1 MMKNLKRYLSIAAV
15 VLVLGIAAV
24 ISIPVNAEVKETDT
38 LPKRV
43 YFGEIAVGGMT
54 QEEAKA
60 AVEEYIKEIQSQ
72 TITIQAGKNTA
83 QIPVSQLGVSWLN
96 PEIVTEAAGLGKS
109 GNLITRYKAMKDL
122 ENTDKVYDIAYEVDS
137 QKVEQVLKANA
148 EQLNTEAVD
157 ATLTRV
163 SGGFDVT
170 PGSQGVTVNIEKSLE
185 ALNEYFAKE
194 WDGGSGTVELV
205 ADVVD
210 PKATEEAF
218 AKVKDLLG
226 SFHTSYSSSGAGRSK
241 NVENGANLI
250 NGALLFPGDSFSVYE
265 AVSPFDAEHGY
276 ELAGSYENGTTVE
289 TYGGGICQVS
299 TTLYNA
305 VIRAELEVTERFNHS
320 MIVNYVDPSA
330 DAAIAG
336 TYKDLKFVNN
346 TDAPIYIEG
355 YTADRQLYFNIFGH
369 ETRPANR
376 EVSFVSETLSTTQ
389 PGTQYQ
395 AAPGRPIGYISQTQS
410 SHTGYTAQ
418 LWKVVTVDGV
428 EESREVFNKSSY
440 NASPTIIQVGTASS
454 NPAAVGAMN
463 AAIGSQSRG
472 AIDAAI
478 AQWNDAALAAAAAAQ
493 QQAEQDAAQQPNPE
507 GGENPGGENPA
518 GGENPGGENPGG
530 ENPGGENPGGE
541 NPGGENPGGENPGGE
556 NPEGG
561 ENPGG
566 GEEPPAPTN
575 PEGGEP
581 AEG

>member
-1 MMKNLKRYLSIAAV
+1 MKRTWKKYVAV
-15 VLVLGIAAV
+15 ASMVLVLGLAAV
-24 ISIPVNAEVKETDT
+24 IAIPASAEVKETDT
-38 LPKRV
+38 IPKRV
-43 YFGEIAVGGMT
+43 YFDEISVGGMT
-54 QEEAKA
+54 QEEAEA
-60 AVEEYIKEIQSQ
+60 AVEEYMKGIQSQ
-72 TITIQAGKNTA
+72 TITISAGKNTA
-83 QIPVSQLGVSWLN
+83 QIPVSQLGVTWSN
-96 PEIVTEAAGLGKS
+96 PEIVKEAAGLGKS
-109 GNLITRYKAMKDL
+109 GNLIARYKAMKDL
-122 ENTDKVYDIAYEVDS
+122 ENEDRVYNLSFEVDS
-137 QKVEQVLKANA
+137 QKVEQVLEANA
-148 EQLNTEAVD
+148 PKLNTEAKD
-157 ATLTRV
+157 ASLAREN
-163 SGGFDVT
+163 GGFNIT

-185 ALNEYFAKE
+185 VLNAYFAKE

-210 PKATEEAF
+210 PRGTEEEF

-250 NGALLFPGDSFSVYE
+250 NGALLYPGDSFSVYE

-305 VIRAELEVTERFNHS
+305 VIRAELEVTERYNHS

-355 YTADRQLYFNIFGH
+355 YTADRQLYFNIFGQ

-389 PGTQYQ
+389 PGVQYQ

-440 NASPTIIQVGTASS
+440 NASPTIIQVGTASG
-454 NPAAVGAMN
+454 NPSAVGAMN
-463 AAIGSQSRG
+463 AAIGSQNRG

-493 QQAEQDAAQQPNPE
+493 QQAEAEAAAAAQQNPE
-507 GGENPGGENPA
+507 GQPPQEGQEGEGEGNKPEEGGKPEEGEGPADQEPGEE
-518 GGENPGGENPGG
+518 GGGQEPQP
-530 ENPGGENPGGE
+530 
-541 NPGGENPGGENPGGE
+541 
-556 NPEGG
+556 PEGQ
-561 ENPGG
+561 
-566 GEEPPAPTN
+566 
-575 PEGGEP
+575 EG

>member
-1 MMKNLKRYLSIAAV
+1 MKRTWKKYVAV
-15 VLVLGIAAV
+15 ASMVLVLGLAAV
-24 ISIPVNAEVKETDT
+24 IAIPASAEVKETDT
-38 LPKRV
+38 IPKRV
-43 YFGEIAVGGMT
+43 YFDEISVGGMT
-54 QEEAKA
+54 QEEAEA
-60 AVEEYIKEIQSQ
+60 AVEEYMKGIQSQ
-72 TITIQAGKNTA
+72 TITISAGKNTA
-83 QIPVSQLGVSWLN
+83 QIPVSQLGVTWSN
-96 PEIVTEAAGLGKS
+96 PEIVKEAAGLGKS
-109 GNLITRYKAMKDL
+109 GNLIARYKAMKDL
-122 ENTDKVYDIAYEVDS
+122 ENEDRVYNLSFEVDS
-137 QKVEQVLKANA
+137 QKVEQVLEANA
-148 EQLNTEAVD
+148 PKLNTEAKD
-157 ATLTRV
+157 ASLAREN
-163 SGGFDVT
+163 GGFNIT

-185 ALNEYFAKE
+185 VLNAYFAKE

-210 PKATEEAF
+210 PRGTEEEF

-250 NGALLFPGDSFSVYE
+250 NGALLYPGDSFSVYE

-305 VIRAELEVTERFNHS
+305 VIRAELEVTERSNHS

-355 YTADRQLYFNIFGH
+355 YTADRQLYFNIFGQ

-389 PGTQYQ
+389 PGVQYQ

-440 NASPTIIQVGTASS
+440 NASPTIIQVGTASG
-454 NPAAVGAMN
+454 NPSAVGAMN
-463 AAIGSQSRG
+463 AAIGSQNRG

-493 QQAEQDAAQQPNPE
+493 QQAEAEAAAAQQNPE
-507 GGENPGGENPA
+507 GQPPQEGQEGEGEGNKPEEGGKPEEGEGPADQEPGEE
-518 GGENPGGENPGG
+518 GGGQEPQP
-530 ENPGGENPGGE
+530 
-541 NPGGENPGGENPGGE
+541 
-556 NPEGG
+556 PEGQ
-561 ENPGG
+561 
-566 GEEPPAPTN
+566 
-575 PEGGEP
+575 EG

>member
-1 MMKNLKRYLSIAAV
+1 MKRTWKKYVAV
-15 VLVLGIAAV
+15 ASMVLVLGLAAV
-24 ISIPVNAEVKETDT
+24 IAIPASAEVKETDT
-38 LPKRV
+38 IPKRV
-43 YFGEIAVGGMT
+43 YFDEISVGGMT
-54 QEEAKA
+54 QEEAEA
-60 AVEEYIKEIQSQ
+60 AVEEYMKGIQSQ
-72 TITIQAGKNTA
+72 TITISAGKNTA
-83 QIPVSQLGVSWLN
+83 QIPVSQLGVTWSN
-96 PEIVTEAAGLGKS
+96 PEIVKEAAGLGKS
-109 GNLITRYKAMKDL
+109 GNLIARYKAMKDL
-122 ENTDKVYDIAYEVDS
+122 ENEDRVYNLSFEVDS
-137 QKVEQVLKANA
+137 QKVEQVLEANA
-148 EQLNTEAVD
+148 PKLNTEAKD
-157 ATLTRV
+157 ASLAREN
-163 SGGFDVT
+163 GGFNIT

-185 ALNEYFAKE
+185 VLNAYFAKE

-210 PKATEEAF
+210 PRGTEEEF

-250 NGALLFPGDSFSVYE
+250 NGALLYPGDSFSVYE

-305 VIRAELEVTERFNHS
+305 VIRAELEVTERSNHS

-355 YTADRQLYFNIFGH
+355 YTADRQLYFNIFGQ

-389 PGTQYQ
+389 PGVQYQ

-440 NASPTIIQVGTASS
+440 NASPTIIQVGTASG
-454 NPAAVGAMN
+454 NPSAVGAMN
-463 AAIGSQSRG
+463 AAIGSQNRG

-493 QQAEQDAAQQPNPE
+493 QQAEAEAAAAAQQNPE
-507 GGENPGGENPA
+507 GQPPQEGQEGEGEGNKPEEGGKPEEGEGPADQEPGEE
-518 GGENPGGENPGG
+518 GGGQEPQP
-530 ENPGGENPGGE
+530 
-541 NPGGENPGGENPGGE
+541 
-556 NPEGG
+556 PEGQ
-561 ENPGG
+561 
-566 GEEPPAPTN
+566 
-575 PEGGEP
+575 EG

>member
-1 MMKNLKRYLSIAAV
+1 MKRTWKKYVAV
-15 VLVLGIAAV
+15 ASMVLVLGLAAV
-24 ISIPVNAEVKETDT
+24 IAIPASAEVKETDT
-38 LPKRV
+38 IPKRV
-43 YFGEIAVGGMT
+43 YFDEISVGGMT
-54 QEEAKA
+54 QEEAEA
-60 AVEEYIKEIQSQ
+60 AVEEYMKGIQSQ
-72 TITIQAGKNTA
+72 TITISAGKNTA
-83 QIPVSQLGVSWLN
+83 QIPVSQLGVTWSN
-96 PEIVTEAAGLGKS
+96 PEIVKEAAGLGKS
-109 GNLITRYKAMKDL
+109 GNLIARYKAMKDL
-122 ENTDKVYDIAYEVDS
+122 ENEDRVYNLSFEVDS
-137 QKVEQVLKANA
+137 QKVEQVLEANA
-148 EQLNTEAVD
+148 PKLNTEAKD
-157 ATLTRV
+157 ASLAREN
-163 SGGFDVT
+163 GGFNIT

-185 ALNEYFAKE
+185 VLNAYFAKE

-210 PKATEEAF
+210 PRGTEEEF

-250 NGALLFPGDSFSVYE
+250 NGALLYPGDSFSVYE

-305 VIRAELEVTERFNHS
+305 VIRAELEVTERSNHS

-355 YTADRQLYFNIFGH
+355 YTADRQLYFNIFGQ

-389 PGTQYQ
+389 PGVQYQ

-440 NASPTIIQVGTASS
+440 NASPTIIQVGTASG
-454 NPAAVGAMN
+454 NPSAVGAMN
-463 AAIGSQSRG
+463 AAIGSQNRG

-493 QQAEQDAAQQPNPE
+493 QQAEAEAAAAGQQNPE
-507 GGENPGGENPA
+507 GQPPQEGQEGEGEGNKPEEGGKPEEGEGPADQEPGEE
-518 GGENPGGENPGG
+518 GGGQEPQP
-530 ENPGGENPGGE
+530 
-541 NPGGENPGGENPGGE
+541 
-556 NPEGG
+556 PEGQ
-561 ENPGG
+561 
-566 GEEPPAPTN
+566 
-575 PEGGEP
+575 EG

>member
-1 MMKNLKRYLSIAAV
+1 MKRTWKKYVAV
-15 VLVLGIAAV
+15 ASMVLVLGLAAV
-24 ISIPVNAEVKETDT
+24 IAIPASAEVKETDT
-38 LPKRV
+38 IPKRV
-43 YFGEIAVGGMT
+43 YFDEISVGGMT
-54 QEEAKA
+54 QEEAEA
-60 AVEEYIKEIQSQ
+60 AVEEYMKGIQSQ
-72 TITIQAGKNTA
+72 TITISAGKNTA
-83 QIPVSQLGVSWLN
+83 QIPVSQLGVTWSN
-96 PEIVTEAAGLGKS
+96 PEIVKEAAGLGKS
-109 GNLITRYKAMKDL
+109 GNLIARYKAMKDL
-122 ENTDKVYDIAYEVDS
+122 ENEDRVYNLSFEVDS
-137 QKVEQVLKANA
+137 QKVEQVLEANA
-148 EQLNTEAVD
+148 PKLNTEAKD
-157 ATLTRV
+157 ASLAREN
-163 SGGFDVT
+163 GGFNIT

-185 ALNEYFAKE
+185 VLNAYFAKE

-210 PKATEEAF
+210 PRGTEEEF

-250 NGALLFPGDSFSVYE
+250 NGALLYPGDSFSVYE

-305 VIRAELEVTERFNHS
+305 VIRAELEVTERSNHS

-355 YTADRQLYFNIFGH
+355 YTADRQLYFNIFGQ

-389 PGTQYQ
+389 PGVQYQ

-440 NASPTIIQVGTASS
+440 NASPTIIQVGTASG
-454 NPAAVGAMN
+454 NPSAVGAMN

-493 QQAEQDAAQQPNPE
+493 QQAEAEAAAAAQQNPE
-507 GGENPGGENPA
+507 GQPPQEGQEGEGEGNKPEEGGKPEEGEGPADQEPGEE
-518 GGENPGGENPGG
+518 GGGQEPQP
-530 ENPGGENPGGE
+530 
-541 NPGGENPGGENPGGE
+541 
-556 NPEGG
+556 PEGQ
-561 ENPGG
+561 
-566 GEEPPAPTN
+566 
-575 PEGGEP
+575 EG